1 MAELQRKKEKVE
13 KKISSIDVLEKVLD
27 DVTRQKSIP
36 TDKKITPQIQ
46 RPVLRKTTPKT
57 ITRVKVPEI
66 LPSKPIKLSQLE
78 PGMVHPEVKPILP
91 TWVTKPWRW
100 MIPDDPEL
108 KQQWLITWGDFLLA
122 FTRILNLHII
132 DIHEVT
138 LVYPFTNPILKKKLS
153 PPQMEAISEY
163 LIEQERAKWWD
174 DQKTR
179 LRLYWKTLNSF
190 MDEIFEYS
198 FQNGHEMITLYDM
211 VKMNQSWSS
220 LPPKDL
226 STIMKLLVETKKASW
241 ADSERKTIEF
251 HFF

>member
-13 KKISSIDVLEKVLD
+13 KKNTSVDVLENVLED
-27 DVTRQKSIP
+27 ITRKKSIP
-36 TDKKITPQIQ
+36 IDQKITPPIQ
-46 RPVLRKTTPKT
+46 KPVSKKTAPKA
-57 ITRVKVPEI
+57 ISRVEIPEI
-66 LPSKPIKLSQLE
+66 LPSKPVKLSQLE
-78 PGMVHPEVKPILP
+78 PGTVHPKVKPILP

-108 KQQWLITWGDFLLA
+108 KQQWLITWGDFFLA
-122 FTRILNLHII
+122 FARILNLHII
-132 DIHEVT
+132 DIHEVS

-163 LIEQERAKWWD
+163 LIELERAKWWD
-174 DQKTR
+174 TEKTR

-190 MDEIFEYS
+190 VDEIFEYS
-198 FQNGHEMITLYDM
+198 FQNGYEMVTLYDM
-211 VKMNQSWSS
+211 VKMKQSWSS
-220 LPPKDL
+220 LPSKDI

-241 ADSERKTIEF
+241 ADSEQKTIEF

>member
-1 MAELQRKKEKVE
+1 MAELQRKKEKVK
-13 KKISSIDVLEKVLD
+13 KKISSIDVLENVLE

-36 TDKKITPQIQ
+36 TDKKIAPKIQ
-46 RPVLRKTTPKT
+46 RPVLRKTVPKT
-57 ITRVKVPEI
+57 IARVEVPEI

-78 PGMVHPEVKPILP
+78 PGMVHPDVKPILP

-132 DIHEVT
+132 DIHEVS

-211 VKMNQSWSS
+211 VKMKQSWSS

-241 ADSERKTIEF
+241 ADSEQKTIEF